1 MRQIH
6 LAIVLFL
13 VNTVLTVLWLWE
25 ARPRTV
31 ATMDVHMM
39 DSAVHQR
46 LISTLAEAG
55 IDPNMVRVCE
65 VSPCTDGPA
74 IFVSKGSLDQALLPQ
89 GVGAPLDIEETQ

>member
-13 VNTVLTVLWLWE
+13 LNTGLTVFWLWD

-31 ATMDVHMM
+31 ATMDVGTM
-39 DSAVHQR
+39 DRAVHER
-46 LISTLAEAG
+46 LISALTEAD
-55 IDPNMVRVCE
+55 IDPKMVRVCE

-74 IFVSKGSLDQALLPQ
+74 IFVAKGTLELALLPQ
-89 GVGAPLDIEETQ
+89 MLVQEPGQAEVR